1 MHKRRPLTTRMRRQF
16 DLVVDQEAAAAAAVE
31 NAIGLPGHKRKM
43 ARILKSVF
51 EGRLQQEQQQQQQ

>member
-16 DLVVDQEAAAAAAVE
+16 DLVVDQEAAAAVE

-51 EGRLQQEQQQQQQ
+51 EGRLQQEQQQQQ

>member
-1 MHKRRPLTTRMRRQF
+1 MHKRRPLTTRMRRRF
-16 DLVVDQEAAAAAAVE
+16 DLVVDQEAAAAVE

-51 EGRLQQEQQQQQQ
+51 EGRLQQEQQQ

>member
-1 MHKRRPLTTRMRRQF
+1 MHKRRPLTTRMRRRF
-16 DLVVDQEAAAAAAVE
+16 DLVVDQEAAAAVE

-51 EGRLQQEQQQQQQ
+51 EGRLQQEQQQQQ

>member
-1 MHKRRPLTTRMRRQF
+1 MRRRF
-16 DLVVDQEAAAAAAVE
+16 DLVVDQEAAAAVE

-51 EGRLQQEQQQQQQ
+51 EGRLQQEQQQQQ

>member
-1 MHKRRPLTTRMRRQF
+1 MHKRRPLTTRMRRRF
-16 DLVVDQEAAAAAAVE
+16 DLVVDQEAAAAVE

-51 EGRLQQEQQQQQQ
+51 EGRLQQEQQQQ

>member
-1 MHKRRPLTTRMRRQF
+1 MRRQF

-51 EGRLQQEQQQQQQ
+51 EGRLQQEQQQQQ

>member
-1 MHKRRPLTTRMRRQF
+1 MHKRRPLTTRMRRRF
-16 DLVVDQEAAAAAAVE
+16 DLVVDQEAAAAVE

-51 EGRLQQEQQQQQQ
+51 EGRLQQEQQQQH

>member
-1 MHKRRPLTTRMRRQF
+1 MRRRF
-16 DLVVDQEAAAAAAVE
+16 DLVVDQEAAAVE

-51 EGRLQQEQQQQQQ
+51 EGRLQQEQQQQQ

>member
-16 DLVVDQEAAAAAAVE
+16 DLVVDQEAAAAAVE

-51 EGRLQQEQQQQQQ
+51 EGRLQQEQQQQQ

>member
-16 DLVVDQEAAAAAAVE
+16 DLVVDQEAAAVE

-51 EGRLQQEQQQQQQ
+51 EGRLQQEQQQQQ

>member
-1 MHKRRPLTTRMRRQF
+1 MHKRRPLTTRMRRRF
-16 DLVVDQEAAAAAAVE
+16 DLVVDQEAAAAVE